1 MAYESKYEKPIHH
14 SEKSLNSNDM
24 CEAPIPEVSNWEN
37 EKDDNIGYEEGHRK
51 NDEQVEND
59 Y

>member
-1 MAYESKYEKPIHH
+1 
-14 SEKSLNSNDM
+14 M

-37 EKDDNIGYEEGHRK
+37 EKDDNIGNEEGHRK